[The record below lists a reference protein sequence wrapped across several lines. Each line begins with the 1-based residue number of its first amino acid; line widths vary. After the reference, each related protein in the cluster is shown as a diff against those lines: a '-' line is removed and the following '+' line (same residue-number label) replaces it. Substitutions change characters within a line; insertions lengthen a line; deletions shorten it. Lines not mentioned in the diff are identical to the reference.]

1 MHSLI
6 DRCQIVTVT
15 HKNNVSKF
23 VGSLLNHLY
32 HYANENVL
40 LKLLSFICITSVL
53 TTVYLLKKCSVYGR
67 SSCNYSPK

>member
-1 MHSLI
+1 M
-6 DRCQIVTVT
+6 TVT

-40 LKLLSFICITSVL
+40 GTAHRVVLETLGTDFPNTNLLAG
-53 TTVYLLKKCSVYGR
+53 K
-67 SSCNYSPK
+67 